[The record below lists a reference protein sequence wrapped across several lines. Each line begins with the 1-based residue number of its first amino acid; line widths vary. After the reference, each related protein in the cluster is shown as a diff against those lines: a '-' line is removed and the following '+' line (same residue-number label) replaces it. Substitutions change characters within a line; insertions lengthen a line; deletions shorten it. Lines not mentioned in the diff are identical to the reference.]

1 MWLLSKM
8 NEFKEMKGVEIAAK
22 IKRLLQAKIEMRDKG
37 V

>member
-1 MWLLSKM
+1 M

-37 V
+37 G